1 MSETKTNEPVQGCR
15 AVEWFEA
22 KKEKPTMLIVGDS
35 PTLSSGF
42 ARVVQNLTR
51 RWKPYFGKIDF
62 WGIGYNGWPPV
73 GEWSGQTIYPAGW
86 PFTTTARCEELCGLV
101 SSGRYTHLWM
111 IQDLFNLS
119 TNGLPDKLAAAVRL
133 AYLKTG
139 KPMCTALYFP
149 VDAPIEPWWLD
160 ILKAVKLPVA
170 YTRYGKIEV
179 ERVLRYTTAGT
190 THFVDA
196 IPHGVDTSVYR
207 PLENQAGLRSKIFED
222 GWAKD
227 DWLIVNVA
235 SNQRRKGLTQMFEI
249 VRWLKADG
257 VPVKLYLH
265 MAPHNRD
272 EGIDLEIVAGQVGLK
287 EGEDWRHGGAYF
299 KSGSSAHSLVS
310 ETTLNKVYNAADIFL
325 TTTLGEG
332 WGLPIVEAA
341 ASGLECFV
349 PDNTSCREIAT
360 RLAEMGDTR
369 MHRLP
374 LSNAGLVNMHDNSR
388 LRYPVDSK
396 GAAYWIRKWVQRVG
410 VGASRVGHMWL
421 ERKGLVEEAEM
432 WLDWDE
438 IAKRWLEKMGVR

>member
-1 MSETKTNEPVQGCR
+1 M
-15 AVEWFEA
+15 
-22 KKEKPTMLIVGDS
+22 
-35 PTLSSGF
+35 
-42 ARVVQNLTR
+42 VQNLTR

-86 PFTTTARCEELCGLV
+86 PFTTTARFEELCGLV

-119 TNGLPDKLAAAVRL
+119 ANGLPDKLSSAVQHASR
-133 AYLKTG
+133 KIG

-179 ERVLRYTTAGT
+179 ERVLRYTTAWT
-190 THFVDA
+190 TPFVDA

-207 PLENQAGLRSKIFED
+207 PLENQAGLRSKIFAD

-235 SNQRRKGLTQMFEI
+235 SNQRRKGLLQMFET

-257 VPVKLYLH
+257 VPAKLYLH
-265 MAPHNRD
+265 MAPENRD
-272 EGIDLEIVAGQVGLK
+272 EGINLESVASQVGLK
-287 EGEDWRHGGAYF
+287 LGEDWRHGGAYF
-299 KSGSSAHSLVS
+299 KGGSSAHSLVS
-310 ETTLNKVYNAADIFL
+310 EATLNEVYNAADIFL

-332 WGLPIVEAA
+332 WGLPIVEAL

-349 PDNTSCREIAT
+349 PDNTSCGEISI
-360 RLAEMGDTR
+360 RLAEMGHPR
-369 MHRLP
+369 AHRLP
-374 LSNAGLVNMHDNSR
+374 LSDSGVVNMHDNSR
-388 LRYPVDSK
+388 VRYPVNPKS
-396 GAAYWIRKWVQRVG
+396 AAYWINKWVQRNG
-410 VGASRVGHMWL
+410 VGASRVGHRWL
-421 ERKGLVEEAEM
+421 ERKGLSEEAVE
-432 WLDWDE
+432 WLDWDK